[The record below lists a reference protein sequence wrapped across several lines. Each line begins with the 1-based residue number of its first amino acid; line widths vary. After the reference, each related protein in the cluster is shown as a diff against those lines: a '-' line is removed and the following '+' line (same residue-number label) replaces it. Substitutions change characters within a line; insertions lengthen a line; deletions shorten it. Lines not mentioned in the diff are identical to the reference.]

1 MGILIK
7 KLKTLEQK
15 KDWLSRNEKV
25 VDEYIKDPFCMQI
38 FKNQFF
44 VDLAYGVMWVNYT
57 KNLKKLDK
65 NKAVLMISGDMD
77 PVGNYG
83 KGVQKN
89 IQTV

>member
-7 KLKTLEQK
+7 KLKNLER

-57 KNLKKLDK
+57 KNLKKLIK
-65 NKAVLMISGDMD
+65 TKLF
-77 PVGNYG
+77 
-83 KGVQKN
+83 
-89 IQTV
+89 